1 VLGEVVDR
9 ALERELMASP
19 FIRPRGQPPD
29 KKKDSIRRDLV
40 LVVSGV
46 VTAGVLL
53 GCVLV
58 GVLLSQVLERTEGD
72 GTPAATATSSP
83 TGSPTMTSMPV
94 PPTSMPVKATS
105 TQSQPIPPSWTPTVE
120 PALPRL
126 PNTGTGP

>member
-1 VLGEVVDR
+1 
-9 ALERELMASP
+9 MASP
-19 FIRPRGQPPD
+19 FIRPRPQPTG

-53 GCVLV
+53 GCMLV
-58 GVLLSQVLERTEGD
+58 GVLLSRVLERTG
-72 GTPAATATSSP
+72 GNSTPVVSVTSSP
-83 TGSPTMTSMPV
+83 AGSPTVTWMVTMTSMPV
-94 PPTSMPVKATS
+94 PPTSVPVPPTL
-105 TQSQPIPPSWTPTVE
+105 TQSQPIPRPRIRTVE